1 MRTNFDTLRTLAVYL
16 VNHLKEKG
24 YIDFAIEKR
33 PELIESLATE
43 LGVSFSTDED
53 IREQAIEDVEEKF
66 GTDNLPEDITETE
79 MFNAARKEIV
89 KSFNGENLAGMYMVE
104 SLYNVA
110 LRVKDFILASDLIED
125 VFGTDEEIIGFLVKN
140 ARKFSPPR
148 QVQHQG

>member
-1 MRTNFDTLRTLAVYL
+1 MRTDFETLRTLAVYL
-16 VNHLKEKG
+16 INHLKEKSL
-24 YIDFAIEKR
+24 IDFAIEKR
-33 PELIESLATE
+33 ADLIEALATE

-89 KSFNGENLAGMYMVE
+89 KSFNGESLGGMYMVE

-110 LRVKDFILASDLIED
+110 LRVKDFLLNHDLVDD
-125 VFGTDEEIIGFLVKN
+125 VFGTDEELINFLVKVS
-140 ARKFSPPR
+140 RTFSNKR
-148 QVQHQG
+148 A